1 MIAIIDYG
9 MGNTKSVY
17 NAFQLLGENV
27 ILTDDIKELKTAD
40 ALVLPGVGSFSDGMK
55 NLIERNLIGLL
66 NELVIEQKK
75 PYLGI
80 CLGLEFLAN
89 HSYEGGTKTQG
100 FGWINGEIK
109 KIQTSEKDLKVP
121 HMGWDDTKIIK
132 KTTLLNELESP
143 IFYYLHSYFFDI
155 ADNEKDCI
163 TSVCNYGGTQ
173 ITSTLQKE
181 NIFAVQFHPEKS
193 QSTGIKLLKN
203 FLDGI
208 HAEK

>member
-80 CLGLEFLAN
+80 CLGLV
-89 HSYEGGTKTQG
+89 
-100 FGWINGEIK
+100 FGVAMQNR
-109 KIQTSEKDLKVP
+109 
-121 HMGWDDTKIIK
+121 
-132 KTTLLNELESP
+132 
-143 IFYYLHSYFFDI
+143 
-155 ADNEKDCI
+155 
-163 TSVCNYGGTQ
+163 
-173 ITSTLQKE
+173 
-181 NIFAVQFHPEKS
+181 
-193 QSTGIKLLKN
+193 KN
-203 FLDGI
+203 F
-208 HAEK
+208 ENKTVRPT